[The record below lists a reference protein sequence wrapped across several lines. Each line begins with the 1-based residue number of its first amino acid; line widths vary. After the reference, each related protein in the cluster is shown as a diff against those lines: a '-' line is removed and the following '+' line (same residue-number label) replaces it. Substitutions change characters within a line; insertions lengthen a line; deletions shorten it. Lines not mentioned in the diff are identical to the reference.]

1 VKKKLLLIPLA
12 LLLAVS
18 LVAIGCPAP
27 PETTTPT
34 QPTTPAAPTEPTAP
48 APEGPIELIEANWT
62 PAQMPP
68 PIYLE
73 AFDFT
78 LEQWMDTVEWQTG
91 GGVQFERYPTETLV
105 KMVDMWEAVK
115 LGISDIAMIN
125 VCAFPGQ
132 FPMTAALR
140 VPGFFAN
147 SIQGSMVRQTLLEEG
162 YLAPEWA
169 DVKVLWF
176 GTNAPHS
183 IACRT
188 KQISTLDDLKGLKVA
203 NMGEPEGSFLEALGA
218 VSVPMPATEFYL
230 ALERGTVDAVC
241 QDTNGLVAFQLYQV
255 APYITEIPGNANSCM
270 VVVMNLDKYNSLPPD
285 IKAVFDQSTSLLRSI
300 CHGKRFDYSCNACV
314 DYLNS
319 LEGAPPVSVLSEEE
333 RAKFFQTIDPL
344 IEEALADLEAQG
356 MPARDMFTRAHELV
370 EIYSSWG
377 F

>member
-1 VKKKLLLIPLA
+1 MKRKILLIPLA
-12 LLLAVS
+12 LLLAIS
-18 LVAIGCPAP
+18 LVAIGCPAT
-27 PETTTPT
+27 PEEPTTPT
-34 QPTTPAAPTEPTAP
+34 QPTAPTEPTEP
-48 APEGPIELIEANWT
+48 APEGPVELIEANWT

-78 LEQWMDTVEWQTG
+78 LNQWMDTVERKTQ
-91 GGVQFERYPTETLV
+91 GGVQFERYPSETLV
-105 KMVDMWEAVK
+105 KMGDMWEAVK
-115 LGISDIAMIN
+115 MGICDIGMIN
-125 VCAFPGQ
+125 VCAFSGQ

-147 SIQGSMVRQTLLEEG
+147 SIQGSMVRQALLEEG

-188 KQISTLDDLKGLKVA
+188 KQISTLEDLKGLMVA

-218 VSVPMPATEFYL
+218 VSVAMPATEFYL

-285 IKAVFDQSTSLLRSI
+285 IKAVVDQNTGILGSI
-300 CHGKRFDYSCNACV
+300 CHGKRFDYNVASCVA
-314 DYLNS
+314 YLNA
-319 LEGAPPVSVLSEEE
+319 LEDAPPVYVLPPEE

-344 IEEALADLEAQG
+344 IDAALADLEAQG
-356 MPARDMFTRAHELV
+356 LPARDMFARAHELV
-370 EIYSSWG
+370 ELYSSWG